1 MILHS
6 WISSYARLSSIVL
19 KFGSLF
25 GGGSLWYAT
34 KLTLTRIFF
43 FEILFLL
50 CIQDIFKTCFT
61 FFTVQC
67 LPHVPLPSQ
76 HTVGIDVSC
85 RSRLVGWCLDS
96 VATLQPRAQ
105 FSVASPAGCV
115 EELQTLYPSD
125 TPRERS
131 HTVSGRETWG
141 PFDSTGWL
149 IAITR
154 SLKSSL
160 RRSQTAVR
168 WWAGT
173 PSWAH
178 HT

>member
-1 MILHS
+1 M
-6 WISSYARLSSIVL
+6 LSDDTSFMNFQLCTTEQHCVEVWVTFWRWLTLI
-19 KFGSLF
+19 
-25 GGGSLWYAT
+25 YAT
-34 KLTLTRIFF
+34 KLPPTRIFF

-125 TPRERS
+125 TPN
-131 HTVSGRETWG
+131 G
-141 PFDSTGWL
+141 
-149 IAITR
+149 
-154 SLKSSL
+154 
-160 RRSQTAVR
+160 
-168 WWAGT
+168 
-173 PSWAH
+173 
-178 HT
+178 